1 MYSFPVKNRKI
12 LVIEDDAA
20 IRQGVV
26 DALQAYGYQTAE
38 AGDGAAGLDLATRV
52 NGDLIL
58 LDLVLPK
65 RDGLSILKEVRAA
78 RPGLPVIILT
88 AKGDEDDRV
97 AGLRLGADDYVVK
110 PFSVKELIARVE
122 ALLRRTAER
131 PSDVG
136 RVEFAGGVV
145 DLDRSELTFADGTTA
160 VLSERERE
168 LVRYLAANR
177 GRAVSR
183 EELLERVW
191 RVGADGESRTVD
203 IHVSRL
209 REKLRD
215 DPNQPRVVVTVRGKG
230 YMWSSA

>member
-1 MYSFPVKNRKI
+1 MKSRRI
-12 LVIEDDAA
+12 LVVEDDAA

-26 DALQAYGYQTAE
+26 DALQAFGYQTAE
-38 AGDGAAGLDLATRV
+38 AGDGAAGLELATRV
-52 NGDLIL
+52 NCDLIL

-136 RVEFAGGVV
+136 RVEFPGGVA
-145 DLDRSELTFADGTTA
+145 DLDRCELTFADGATA

-203 IHVSRL
+203 MQVARL
-209 REKLRD
+209 REKLRE
-215 DPNQPRVVVTVRGKG
+215 DPDQPRVVVTVRGKG
-230 YMWSSA
+230 YMWSAP